1 MEKIYLVVHPSAKLS
16 VLALRS
22 YLLTAGTLV
31 DQVGPRTLATKLRDR
46 WSVSEL
52 PLLCRERD
60 HTIACTRPFYTT
72 KLLLLSSRC

>member
-31 DQVGPRTLATKLRDR
+31 DQVGPRTLCNEIKGSLVR
-46 WSVSEL
+46 L
-52 PLLCRERD
+52 
-60 HTIACTRPFYTT
+60 
-72 KLLLLSSRC
+72 